1 MVNQSRNSLETHSKQ
16 DSERSNQPV
25 LNQPVLN
32 QSVVR
37 TSKQSAQSTFDHS
50 TKEGHED
57 MATPKSKKARTRSK
71 LNGRIRIF
79 AILWC
84 VLVAITLVCLLF
96 LFVSVMNSNQAS
108 EEGFLKRMNGEKGK
122 VKDYVE
128 EYLLH
133 HKNAQHKDGKAMNEA
148 EENKVLTNVR
158 PEDAVTVAFAVSV
171 TGCGSDP
178 LTEGAAVLKHSIHR
192 ASVRGDM
199 GGRYNYKMYA
209 IYHPQ
214 AITCAKTLEALGFEL
229 LERETFVKV
238 EDIKGDFLRK
248 NIEKN
253 GCCGEKEFIKLEAY
267 TLVQHPIVVHLDLD
281 VLVLRP
287 LDTLF
292 DVMMQSETKGKDDPL
307 DLSNLVPQ
315 FPSQPAPTEINAFFT
330 RDCKCHVAKAWTV
343 WYALH

>member
-1 MVNQSRNSLETHSKQ
+1 
-16 DSERSNQPV
+16 
-25 LNQPVLN
+25 
-32 QSVVR
+32 
-37 TSKQSAQSTFDHS
+37 
-50 TKEGHED
+50 